1 MQCAWVGSQRP
12 WVHRSKIS
20 GARLYEYQNRCGGVP
35 GRIRTCDLRIR
46 NLPLAEA
53 TKIPGPSKPAPQP
66 ERPPEP
72 RRIVAQVRECLD
84 NNDAAEIVEG
94 YYDVKGGILYVWDA
108 QNNSPLGNQ
117 PIKPGDN
124 IEAAARKLLR
134 EKSGKHRRGSVW

>member
-1 MQCAWVGSQRP
+1 
-12 WVHRSKIS
+12 
-20 GARLYEYQNRCGGVP
+20 
-35 GRIRTCDLRIR
+35 
-46 NLPLAEA
+46 
-53 TKIPGPSKPAPQP
+53 
-66 ERPPEP
+66 
-72 RRIVAQVRECLD
+72 VRECLD

-134 EKSGKHRRGSVW
+134 EKSGKYRRGSVW